1 MTVLLVLGLSVATW
15 RTTRLLIRDE
25 FPPVRALREW
35 VIATWG
41 IVDKDGHIVG
51 GRRLGGIGYT
61 LAYLWTC
68 PWCMSIYVAAAVVG
82 VADWRLSVPL
92 PWLVG
97 VLGAG
102 LTGMMAWLEDAHD
115 QRDEL
120 RRLQIERE
128 S

>member
-1 MTVLLVLGLSVATW
+1 VTLLVLGLSVATW

-35 VIATWG
+35 MIATWG
-41 IVDKDGHIVG
+41 VVDKDGHIVA
-51 GRRLGGIGYT
+51 GRRLGGLGYAF
-61 LAYLWTC
+61 AYLWTC
-68 PWCMSIYVAAAVVG
+68 PWCMSIYVAAGLVAL
-82 VADWRLSVPL
+82 ADWRASVPL

-97 VLGAG
+97 ALGAG
-102 LTGMMAWLEDAHD
+102 FTGVMAWAEDAHD

-128 S
+128 T